1 MHHITFIKCQNQV
14 SYFLPFR
21 LREAKVAPQIQYKST
36 RTHRTRAY
44 VKKKMANVEQENA
57 GFREEIGN
65 LKEGMEKMAAMM
77 IAQAQAHVVVSQPPT
92 DIPFP

>member
-1 MHHITFIKCQNQV
+1 MV
-14 SYFLPFR
+14 
-21 LREAKVAPQIQYKST
+21 
-36 RTHRTRAY
+36 
-44 VKKKMANVEQENA
+44 NVEQENA

-77 IAQAQAHVVVSQPPT
+77 ETMMIAQAQAQAQAQAHVVVSQPLA